1 MSAATAFLRATATN
15 TPAPDAPA
23 EDADETF
30 AAAFRAAVK
39 LRFRPDAPLATIT
52 GSVRAATRR
61 HGDLVP
67 VREAEML
74 IRSALGEE
82 VPTAEIARTA
92 AVTAHVLLFAT
103 LVEELAL
110 TDDEL
115 DELLAQL

>member
-1 MSAATAFLRATATN
+1 MTALAFLRATATN
-15 TPAPDAPA
+15 TVAPEPPG
-23 EDADETF
+23 EHADEMF

-39 LRFRPDAPLATIT
+39 LRFRTDAPLAAVT

-61 HGDLVP
+61 HGELVP

-74 IRSALGEE
+74 IRSALGEQ
-82 VPTAEIARTA
+82 VPIAEIDRSSTVRT
-92 AVTAHVLLFAT
+92 HVLLFAA

-115 DELLAQL
+115 DELLAGL